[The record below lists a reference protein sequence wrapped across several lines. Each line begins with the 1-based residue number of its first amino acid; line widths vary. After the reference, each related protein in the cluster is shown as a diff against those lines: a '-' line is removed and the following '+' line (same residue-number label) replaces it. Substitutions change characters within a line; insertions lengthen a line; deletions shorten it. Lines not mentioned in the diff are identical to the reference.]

1 MAKKKAYDENSIRVL
16 NYPENVRTSPSM
28 YIGTTDAAGITHC
41 FREIFDNATDEV
53 RESGGKSVYIEVC
66 KDYAFVMDTGR
77 GIPVGASK
85 DVKGVSTLTTI
96 FTHLHAG
103 GKTVETGAY
112 ESARGTH
119 GVGAAVVN
127 ALSRILR
134 VWSKRDGKWHLQDFK
149 SGKTITPKPFKSAA
163 PQTVYSGR
171 SKEFSKILKIAG
183 AAVMFEPDPAVFKK
197 HTFDF
202 AAIRQVVK
210 TASYFLPGVSFVL
223 NINGKTE
230 TFKTRGLVDLVPD
243 LAKEAKTE
251 IASDIFSYSKPG
263 CAIALAWS
271 DSPEELCR
279 SYVSGGLS
287 EFGGT
292 HQKALD
298 KLIIECMTDVGGRNA
313 KKVKPKFFKSGV
325 ISVVDVSISHPTFD
339 SQTKSRLTS
348 KNAEP
353 LVMAAKPA
361 LIKFLKENK
370 QTVLKVIERAL
381 RMQDAEDKYKVSAA
395 AASKLKSPRGKVI
408 LPIKLVVASTKK
420 PEERE
425 LFILEGDSASGT
437 AKMAR
442 DPRYQ
447 EVLPLRGKFTNPY
460 KEKDE
465 RVFGNDSVLSIFQS
479 IGYNPS
485 LKDDPLAEMR
495 VGRVLFLSDADEDG
509 QHINSLLAAL
519 FSKYM
524 PKLFDEG
531 RVFVVKAPLFRA
543 TYKDDEYYGS
553 TLKEVHAEAKR
564 KTGLNITRFKGWGES
579 SPASLKKIA
588 FDPKTRKL
596 TQLSPITPAH
606 AAHVQRIMGEETATR
621 RELLGLENSD

>member
-1 MAKKKAYDENSIRVL
+1 
-16 NYPENVRTSPSM
+16 
-28 YIGTTDAAGITHC
+28 
-41 FREIFDNATDEV
+41 
-53 RESGGKSVYIEVC
+53 
-66 KDYAFVMDTGR
+66 MDTGR

-85 DVKGVSTLTTI
+85 DVKGASTLTTL

-103 GKTVETGAY
+103 GKTMETGAY

-127 ALSRILR
+127 ALAQNLR
-134 VWSKRDGKWHLQDFK
+134 VWSRRDNKWSLQDFK
-149 SGKTITPKPFKSAA
+149 TGIPVTPKPVKSRPPA
-163 PQTVYSGR
+163 TFYSPK
-171 SKEFSKILKIAG
+171 SKEFAAILKKAG
-183 AAVMFEPDPAVFKK
+183 AAVQFTPDPKIFKTANFSPDAV
-197 HTFDF
+197 
-202 AAIRQVVK
+202 RQVVK
-210 TASYFLPGVSFVL
+210 TASYFLPGVSFIL

-230 TFKTRGLVDLVPD
+230 TFKTRGLIDLVPD

-298 KLIIECMTDVGGRNA
+298 KLVIECMMDVGGRNA
-313 KKVKPKFFKSGV
+313 KKVKPKFFKTGV
-325 ISVVDVSISHPTFD
+325 ISVVDVSINHPTFD

-348 KNAEP
+348 KHAEP

-370 QTVLKVIERAL
+370 QTVQKVLERAL
-381 RMQDAEDKYKVSAA
+381 RMQDAEHQFKVSAA

-408 LPIKLVVASTKK
+408 LPVKLTVSSTKN

-425 LFILEGDSASGT
+425 LFILEGDSAGGT
-437 AKMAR
+437 AKAAR

-447 EVLPLRGKFTNPY
+447 EVLPLRGKFTNPF

-479 IGYNPS
+479 VGYNPS
-485 LKDDPLAEMR
+485 HKDDPLAEMR
-495 VGRVLFLSDADEDG
+495 VGRILFLSDADEDG
-509 QHINSLLAAL
+509 HHINSLLAAL
-519 FSKYM
+519 FTKYM

-531 RVFVVKAPLFRA
+531 RVFVVRAPLFRA
-543 TYKDDEYYGS
+543 TYKDSEYYGS
-553 TLKEVHAEAKR
+553 TLKEVQAEAGR

-579 SPASLKKIA
+579 SSESLNKIA
-588 FDPKTRKL
+588 FNPQTRKL
-596 TQLSPITPAH
+596 MQLSPVTPAH

-621 RELLGLENSD
+621 RELLGLENPQ